1 MQKKRIISKLSS
13 AKFIIYKKKVKLY
26 KIIFWEYKKMI
37 FEKTSEELSAWK
49 SEMRD
54 YEKGKRTKKPFGNSV
69 PYTSHVTH
77 Q

>member
-1 MQKKRIISKLSS
+1 
-13 AKFIIYKKKVKLY
+13 
-26 KIIFWEYKKMI
+26 MI